1 MTSEHSLDRRVRRLE
16 NDTAAIYEILGEIQT
31 TQRDHTARLGAHDR
45 RFDAMDQRFDAMDRR
60 FDRVDGRLGSID
72 ETLAEVLRRL
82 PAAD

>member
-31 TQRDHTARLGAHDR
+31 TQREHTGRLAAHDR
-45 RFDAMDQRFDAMDRR
+45 RFDAMDERFAGIDQR
-60 FDRVDGRLGSID
+60 FDRVD

-82 PAAD
+82 PAG